1 MEEEK
6 SGQMELQF
14 GDLLAVLRHCWWIAG
29 IVAVAVAIGLF
40 LFLKTTHKPEYTAE
54 ASIYVMRSTQNLEGS
69 SGSTSTADVS
79 IATYLVKDCPDL
91 VKSHAVLDQV
101 IYREGLLM
109 SYDQLAKRVEVENKE
124 NTRLVYLSVT
134 ANTAEEARDIV
145 TTLAEVTCEFMND
158 DMYDGQKLF
167 KVVDSNVLPDKESN
181 PISLILIILVALL
194 GAIAVYAVYL
204 VRFLMDDKIN
214 TPEDVEKYLGLS
226 LLGQIPHRNDGSRK
240 KKIYGYGSPAGQ

>member
-6 SGQMELQF
+6 SGQIELRF
-14 GDLLAVLRHCWWIAG
+14 NDLLAVLGHCWWIAG
-29 IVAVAVAIGLF
+29 IVAVAVAVGLF
-40 LFLKTTHKPEYTAE
+40 LFLKATHEPEYTAE

-79 IATYLVKDCPDL
+79 IATYLAKDCPDL

-109 SYDQLAKRVEVENKE
+109 SYEQLAKRISVENKE
-124 NTRLVYLSVT
+124 NTRLVYLTVK
-134 ANTAEEARDIV
+134 ARTAEEARDIV
-145 TTLAEVTCEFMND
+145 TTLADVTCTFMNE

-167 KVVDSNVLPDKESN
+167 KVVDSNVLPTEISN
-181 PISLILIILVALL
+181 PISLVLILLVAFL
-194 GAIAVYAVYL
+194 GAIAVYSVYL

-226 LLGQIPHRNDGSRK
+226 LLGQIPNRHDSSRK
-240 KKIYGYGSPAGQ
+240 KKYYGYGSSTGQ